1 MEELMKRI
9 LTPQVYLFNLVSF
22 SINQV
27 LTSIGKPDKVANCL
41 KTLFHHASVRLNV
54 PQSE

>member
-9 LTPQVYLFNLVSF
+9 LTPQVDLFNLVSF

-27 LTSIGKPDKVANCL
+27 LPIIGKPDKVANCL
-41 KTLFHHASVRLNV
+41 ESLFHYASVLLNV